1 MTVKLVFP
9 VAENTEITN
18 NGEQRL
24 LRRNKKKT
32 QRRLDKSAYCQGE
45 CVRADEVRGGYN
57 SEWDR

>member
-24 LRRNKKKT
+24 LRRNKKKKLKDGSISLHT
-32 QRRLDKSAYCQGE
+32 AKVNA
-45 CVRADEVRGGYN
+45 
-57 SEWDR
+57 